1 MSGKRHGQGLT
12 GASPGCQVGLR
23 LSKVGNLKRKVVLLM
38 IRADFEK
45 GFGGGLVVRVLA
57 FYSDDSSFIP
67 TEVQL
72 ITF

>member
-1 MSGKRHGQGLT
+1 
-12 GASPGCQVGLR
+12 
-23 LSKVGNLKRKVVLLM
+23 M

-45 GFGGGLVVRVLA
+45 GVGGGLVVRVLA

-67 TEVQL
+67 AEVQF